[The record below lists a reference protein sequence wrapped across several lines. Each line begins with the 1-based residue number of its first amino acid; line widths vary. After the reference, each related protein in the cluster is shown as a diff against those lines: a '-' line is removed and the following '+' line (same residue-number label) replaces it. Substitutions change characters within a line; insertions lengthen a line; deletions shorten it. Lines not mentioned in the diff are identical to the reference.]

1 MSTHSSPDRFAFQ
14 QLLANAFAV
23 QESQINSRSLS
34 AVMEVQR
41 LVTRGELDI
50 DGAMRRIVE
59 SARDVAGATGVAVG
73 LLQGGKLS
81 YKAASGSTESYIGR
95 QVTASL
101 TASADIRNG
110 REILRV
116 EDAQTD
122 PRIEAAICRQFGA
135 ESLLILP
142 IYHAHTLAGVL
153 QVLFNDPHSF
163 QDCEVR
169 TYRLMTRQ
177 IEAAMGQTAQDKA
190 PKTPTD
196 ELPAKTLPHEH
207 TAPQTQ
213 VTSNHAASLLRL
225 PARHF
230 VSRPYEA
237 WAAAMAA
244 PILKRKAVLVTKRS
258 DLSKVGPWPL
268 RRRNLAKAWVA
279 TALGL
284 ACWLAY
290 SSRRPVSPLASSTRP
305 TSTALGQQTASKT
318 EETLPGKPATALQ
331 PAPTALPALKEATSP
346 GRGFRR
352 VRRGKNEVDYI
363 GEDVTV
369 RYFTYGPAPQP
380 RSAGKSRVQF
390 IGDDVTVR
398 YFPSSAAA
406 KSTTR

>member
-1 MSTHSSPDRFAFQ
+1 MSTHSSPDLDAFQ

-41 LVTRGELDI
+41 LVSRGELDI
-50 DGAMRRIVE
+50 DGAMHRIVE

-73 LLQGGKLS
+73 LLQDGKLS

-142 IYHAHTLAGVL
+142 IYHARTLAGVL
-153 QVLFNDPHSF
+153 QVLFNNPHSF

-177 IEAAMGQTAQDKA
+177 IEAAMGQTAQDKS
-190 PKTPTD
+190 PKTTTD
-196 ELPAKTLPHEH
+196 GLPAKTLPVEH
-207 TAPQTQ
+207 IAPQTQ
-213 VTSNHAASLLRL
+213 APSNHAASLARL

-230 VSRPYEA
+230 VSRSYEA

-244 PILKRKAVLVTKRS
+244 PILKRKAVLAAKSS
-258 DLSKVGPWPL
+258 DLSKVAPWPL

-305 TSTALGQQTASKT
+305 ASTALGQQTSSKT
-318 EETLPGKPATALQ
+318 QEALPEKPAAAVQ
-331 PAPTALPALKEATSP
+331 PAVAAVKEATSP

-380 RSAGKSRVQF
+380 KPAGKSRVQF

-398 YFPSSAAA
+398 YFPSNAAA
-406 KSTTR
+406 KSSTR